1 MTETPLPPP
10 LSHDDLIVIADD
22 EAFSRLMLAEL
33 LDRLGAPRVITARNG
48 REALT
53 VLDDPKAAGVRVV
66 ILDFNMPE
74 ANGIEVLQEIR
85 SGRRAVPHDVIV
97 MMITSVTSLGPKG
110 PSFWPRGHFI
120 PVSDR
125 FCGSIRR
132 PTPDVLRF
140 NNSVPVSNVCRD
152 EKIVTAPNPAVNHR
166 VCSAKTWINGLG
178 LMAAAVALDVDVFLS
193 KPIGLAALRDGLVNV
208 LESAR
213 DCAAP
218 DFYTGIDIA
227 WLTAL
232 KQIDTS
238 SQQGEYVSLYALS
251 EGMILANNLFDEQ
264 GDLLVAAG
272 SRVTP
277 RLLRLLNGLAACGLP
292 LDRLRVTRSA

>member
-1 MTETPLPPP
+1 MTENAAPPP
-10 LSHDDLIVIADD
+10 LSPDDLVVIADD
-22 EAFSRLMLAEL
+22 EAFSRLMLAEV

-48 REALT
+48 REVLT
-53 VLDDPKAAGVRVV
+53 VLDDSKATGVRVV

-97 MMITSVTSLGPKG
+97 MMITN
-110 PSFWPRGHFI
+110 I
-120 PVSDR
+120 
-125 FCGSIRR
+125 
-132 PTPDVLRF
+132 
-140 NNSVPVSNVCRD
+140 
-152 EKIVTAPNPAVNHR
+152 
-166 VCSAKTWINGLG
+166 SALG

-193 KPIGLAALRDGLVNV
+193 KPIGLAALHADLVNV

-213 DCAAP
+213 DCATP
-218 DFYTGIDIA
+218 DFYAGLDVA
-227 WLTAL
+227 WLTTL

-251 EGMILANNLFDEQ
+251 EGMVLANNLFDEQ